1 GEETAPE
8 QRETLGLSRRSQPLP
23 LQNCVEEASNR
34 EQQGQLLT
42 SDSWCFYCSTATAK
56 PSTSTSKG
64 PHVLAHTRLVKSGFT
79 RTPLT
84 IHYQPRLPVQWKSCW
99 KVAENRL
106 LAARWGQKFNVE
118 SLLQA

>member
-1 GEETAPE
+1 MHLLWEHKHADT
-8 QRETLGLSRRSQPLP
+8 SRRSQPLP
-23 LQNCVEEASNR
+23 LQNCVEEASKR

-56 PSTSTSKG
+56 PSTSTSTSKG

-79 RTPLT
+79 RTPLP
-84 IHYQPRLPVQWKSCW
+84 IHYQPRVPVQWKSCW

-106 LAARWGQKFNVE
+106 LAARWGQKPNVE